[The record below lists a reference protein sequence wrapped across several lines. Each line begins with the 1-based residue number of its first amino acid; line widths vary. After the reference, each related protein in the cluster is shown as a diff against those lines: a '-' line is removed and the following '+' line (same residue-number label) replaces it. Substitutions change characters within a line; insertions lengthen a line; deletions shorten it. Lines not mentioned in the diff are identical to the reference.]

1 MIGPH
6 ELSPGLWWMHSL
18 KGETRK
24 EETRTKRRRKVEEK
38 KRRQLCA
45 RGWIRLSS
53 LSRQVEDDRQKG
65 AIPGRVEEESQRA
78 CEVCLIDEPSSG
90 S

>member
-24 EETRTKRRRKVEEK
+24 EETRMKRRRKVKVEEK
-38 KRRQLCA
+38 AVVCS
-45 RGWIRLSS
+45 RLDS
-53 LSRQVEDDRQKG
+53 LELAV
-65 AIPGRVEEESQRA
+65 
-78 CEVCLIDEPSSG
+78 
-90 S
+90 